1 MSVKVAQEKTLKEKT
16 SQEKTSKD
24 NRDAAQSQTVQ
35 NLHAAQGEKACEST
49 QVQVESSMITAR
61 LAQQRLV
68 KSSIKER
75 LAGIKAIRNS
85 LFSQREKIIDKI
97 VHETGKCR
105 TDAQLAEIMGVIDYA
120 DWLCDHAE
128 KILADTKVA
137 TPISLMG
144 KKSFVSH
151 CPLGVVAVIS
161 PWNYPFHISFTT
173 VLAALAAGNAVL
185 LKPSEITPL
194 TGVIEDLVSAAP
206 VFHECVQVLYGS
218 GETAQRMIAS
228 KPNKVMFTGSA
239 KTGKKILAQAA
250 PLLIPVELELGGKDA
265 MLVFDDVNIHRTV
278 AGCLWGG
285 LTNAGQ
291 SCTSVESVYI
301 HSSIYADFVAKLKS
315 ELATLIQNNGDAG
328 DADMG
333 AITASFQHQIIAE
346 QVREAT
352 ALGAKVFVPHEHDV
366 AQKQSGL
373 SQSELGQSGLD
384 QSAANQQAQAFYPLT
399 LIEGATDHMSVMHS
413 ETFGPV
419 MTLHAFEDER
429 EVIERC
435 NASEFGLSA
444 SVWSKDL
451 TRAKR
456 VAAQLEVG
464 AVSINNV
471 MLTEGNPN
479 LPFGGTKQSGFGRV
493 KGAEGLL
500 GMTYSKAF
508 IVDKQSK
515 NIEAN
520 WYPYT
525 RQKYQLFDKLM
536 EAMYS
541 SGLKRWL
548 DFAKVGLKLESFSQK
563 KRGE

>member
-1 MSVKVAQEKTLKEKT
+1 MSVKIA
-16 SQEKTSKD
+16 QEKTSKD
-24 NRDAAQSQTVQ
+24 NSQTVQ
-35 NLHAAQGEKACEST
+35 NLHATQAATTQASTQAQEST
-49 QVQVESSMITAR
+49 QAQVERSMNTAR
-61 LAQQRLV
+61 LAQQRLA
-68 KSSIKER
+68 KSSVKQR
-75 LAGIKAIRNS
+75 LAGIKAIRDR
-85 LFSQREKIIDKI
+85 LFSQRENIIEQI

-105 TDAQLAEIMGVIDYA
+105 ADAQLAEIMGVIDYA
-120 DWLCDHAE
+120 DWLCGHAE

-151 CPLGVVAVIS
+151 CPVGVVAVIS

-194 TGVIEDLVSAAP
+194 SGLIEDLLSAAP
-206 VFHECVQVLYGS
+206 LFHECVQVLYGS
-218 GETAQRMIAS
+218 GETAQRMIAL
-228 KPNKVMFTGSA
+228 KPNKIMFTGSA

-265 MLVFDDVNIHRTV
+265 MIVFDDVNIHRTV

-301 HSSIYADFVAKLKS
+301 HSSIYAAFVEKLKN
-315 ELATLIQNNGDAG
+315 ELSILVQNNGDAG
-328 DADMG
+328 DADIG
-333 AITASFQHQIIAE
+333 AITADFQHQLIAE
-346 QVREAT
+346 QVSEAT
-352 ALGAKVFVPHEHDV
+352 ALGAKVFVPHEHEIV
-366 AQKQSGL
+366 QRAEQTAINSAL
-373 SQSELGQSGLD
+373 NNPVSSQS
-384 QSAANQQAQAFYPLT
+384 APNPQAQAFYPLT
-399 LIEGATDHMSVMHS
+399 LIEGATDQMSVMHS

-419 MTLHAFEDER
+419 MTLHAFDDER
-429 EVIERC
+429 ELIERC

-508 IVDKQSK
+508 IVDKQSN

-536 EAMYS
+536 VAMYG

>member
-1 MSVKVAQEKTLKEKT
+1 MNATMAHNKAAMSTIDTLTRVNVTET
-16 SQEKTSKD
+16 SQ
-24 NRDAAQSQTVQ
+24 AQLEQ
-35 NLHAAQGEKACEST
+35 
-49 QVQVESSMITAR
+49 QVQAAR
-61 LAQQRLV
+61 LAQYRLAKSSVKQRL
-68 KSSIKER
+68 
-75 LAGIKAIRNS
+75 AAIRDVRNA
-85 LFSQREKIIDKI
+85 LFTGREAIIEQI
-97 VHETGKCR
+97 CLETGKCR
-105 TDAQLAEIMGVIDYA
+105 TDAQLAEIMGVVDYA
-120 DWLCDHAE
+120 DWLCA
-128 KILADTKVA
+128 KGAGILADTKVA
-137 TPISLMG
+137 TPISLLG
-144 KKSFVSH
+144 KKSLVSH
-151 CPLGVVAVIS
+151 CPLGIVAVIS

-173 VLAALAAGNAVL
+173 VLAALAAGNSVL
-185 LKPSEITPL
+185 LKPSEVTPL
-194 TGVIEDLVSAAP
+194 MGVVEDLLMAAP
-206 VFHECVQVLYGS
+206 LFYDCVQVLYGS
-218 GETAQRMIAS
+218 GDTAQRMIAM

-239 KTGKKILAQAA
+239 STGKKILAQAA

-265 MLVFDDVNIHRTV
+265 MLVFEDVDLSRTV

-301 HSSIYADFVAKLKS
+301 HASIYAAFVDKLKA
-315 ELATLIQNNGDAG
+315 ELARLVQNNGDQG
-328 DADMG
+328 DADLG
-333 AITASFQHQIIAE
+333 AITADFQRSIIDE
-346 QVREAT
+346 QVKEAQ
-352 ALGAKVFVPHEHDV
+352 ALGADVFTANDIAHQAVIAKGE
-366 AQKQSGL
+366 QS
-373 SQSELGQSGLD
+373 SQPVSPKSVSEL
-384 QSAANQQAQAFYPLT
+384 AFYPPT
-399 LIEGATDHMSVMHS
+399 LIEGASDDMSVMHS

-419 MTLHAFEDER
+419 MTLHAFDDER
-429 EVIERC
+429 ELIERC

-456 VAAQLEVG
+456 VAKQLEVG

-493 KGAEGLL
+493 KGSEGLL
-500 GMTYSKAF
+500 GMTYSKA
-508 IVDKQSK
+508 ILIDKQSK

-536 EAMYS
+536 MAMYGT
-541 SGLKRWL
+541 GLKRWL